1 MASRSAAD
9 IPDDFKTPLALIYRA
24 LHKRGVSRAVF
35 LESMAEADFSVS
47 GSQLDRWVARL
58 DTTGSVIKE
67 EKQTGAEPSLQ
78 RWERDVTSGWVLHE
92 NEHGNEVTLEAF
104 HDFVLGKFSIELS
117 NATISKYLSEDGFA
131 CRLGKKK
138 GKGFT
143 IDIESLRAM
152 LWKWVLI
159 QDFRDRKIKREK
171 FASIDFT
178 FTGHRNERRTTFA
191 PKGGA
196 QPMLKDRGSNFTN
209 CIVTCLWSD
218 GENRT
223 PSMLFTYNSAFRRDR
238 PQTLKRTKKVQH
250 LLECLDKYGISEDR
264 IVYIGNDKNET
275 RKYARECPDLV
286 RRFFSHYKVP
296 LDTTIF
302 SDEGNSFFEDG
313 NSVLR
318 AVGFKNHI
326 TYPAPV
332 HQYLSPNDNP
342 LHGSSKQ
349 KWRHNKVAD
358 ADDVASCL
366 ALLSYLDEDTI
377 KHSRKWWDQNMI
389 TLTEEGVKELIGQGA
404 PKLSHL
410 HKSWK
415 RSYEDFMNQNNE

>member
-1 MASRSAAD
+1 M
-9 IPDDFKTPLALIYRA
+9 
-24 LHKRGVSRAVF
+24 
-35 LESMAEADFSVS
+35 S

-138 GKGFT
+138 GKGFM

-209 CIVTCLWSD
+209 CIVTCLWAD

-238 PQTLKRTKKVQH
+238 SPTLKRTEQVQH
-250 LLECLDKYGISEDR
+250 LLDYLDKYGISEDR
-264 IVYIGNDKNET
+264 IVYIGNEKNET

-286 RRFFSHYKVP
+286 RRFFSHYKVSLRP
-296 LDTTIF
+296 PSLAMRETHFSRMVIACSVRLD
-302 SDEGNSFFEDG
+302 
-313 NSVLR
+313 L
-318 AVGFKNHI
+318 K
-326 TYPAPV
+326 
-332 HQYLSPNDNP
+332 
-342 LHGSSKQ
+342 
-349 KWRHNKVAD
+349 
-358 ADDVASCL
+358 
-366 ALLSYLDEDTI
+366 
-377 KHSRKWWDQNMI
+377 I
-389 TLTEEGVKELIGQGA
+389 TLLTLLQFTNTFPRTITPYMEVQSRNGA
-404 PKLSHL
+404 T
-410 HKSWK
+410 K
-415 RSYEDFMNQNNE
+415 RSKVRTM